1 MCRCIHQGANARS
14 VNTRGWSG
22 IISAM
27 NAATEPGSA
36 ETAAQ
41 PHSSQYD
48 VRLHAAKH
56 TGDYVFSQLIPY
68 LGNKRKLLP
77 LIAEAVSLTGETSPT
92 FADMFAG
99 SGVVSR
105 WAKRSGYRTVSNDWE
120 PYCAPLGQ
128 CYIALDSAP
137 VRGQELINALN
148 DLPGDPHNYLA
159 QHYCPADDSAPRPN
173 EERCFFTRANGARLG
188 AMRDAIHEWDLRGDL
203 SPSLKAYLV
212 APLLYAASY
221 VSNTSGV
228 FKAYHHGWGGT
239 TATALHRILSD
250 VRLVEPVLWDNG
262 RANLG
267 VCMNALDLAGNWHD
281 IAGGPLD
288 IAYLDPPYNQHPYG
302 SNYHLLN
309 TLALWDKPDVAA
321 MQKGTKS
328 AIRTDWRTI
337 RRSAYNHAA
346 GALTALTGLVD
357 ALPAR
362 WVVISYSTDG
372 NIPAHKLLAMLA
384 ERGETH
390 LLPQRYKR
398 YRVSTPRMSPR
409 PHTVEFVAILN
420 KDTTQHRHESFRAMS
435 LDEMLAVIEREV
447 AAPG

>member
-1 MCRCIHQGANARS
+1 
-14 VNTRGWSG
+14 
-22 IISAM
+22 M
-27 NAATEPGSA
+27 NAAIEPGPA
-36 ETAAQ
+36 EDAAM
-41 PHSSQYD
+41 PHSSHYD

-56 TGDYVFSQLIPY
+56 TDDYVFSQLIPY

-77 LIAEAVSLTGETSPT
+77 LIAEAVALTGARSPS

-105 WAKRSGYRTVSNDWE
+105 WAKRAGFRTVSNDWE
-120 PYCAPLGQ
+120 PYCAPLGE
-128 CYIALDSAP
+128 CYVALDRP
-137 VRGQELINALN
+137 PDGGLDLIRALN
-148 DLPGDPHNYLA
+148 ALPGDPHGYLA
-159 QHYCPADDSAPRPN
+159 RHYCPADDSAPRPH

-188 AMRDAIHEWDLRGDL
+188 AMRDAIHEWDLGGAL

-228 FKAYHHGWGGT
+228 FKAYHHGWGGAT
-239 TATALHRILSD
+239 GTALHRILSD

-262 RANLG
+262 RENAG
-267 VCMNALDLAGNWHD
+267 VCMNALDLAKNWD
-281 IAGGPLD
+281 DAGGGPLD

-321 MQKGTKS
+321 VRRGTKS
-328 AIRTDWRTI
+328 AIRTDWRTA
-337 RRSAYNHAA
+337 RRSPYNHAA
-346 GALTALTGLVD
+346 GALAALTELVD

-372 NIPAHKLLAMLA
+372 NIPAQKLLAMLA
-384 ERGETH
+384 ERGATH
-390 LLPQRYKR
+390 LLPRRYKR
-398 YRVSTPRMSPR
+398 YRVSTPRMSLR
-409 PHTVEFVAILN
+409 PHTVEFAAILSR
-420 KDTTQHRHESFRAMS
+420 DAPAHRYDRFRAMS
-435 LDEMLAVIEREV
+435 LDEMLALIELEGAEPGNAQR
-447 AAPG
+447 APGCGR